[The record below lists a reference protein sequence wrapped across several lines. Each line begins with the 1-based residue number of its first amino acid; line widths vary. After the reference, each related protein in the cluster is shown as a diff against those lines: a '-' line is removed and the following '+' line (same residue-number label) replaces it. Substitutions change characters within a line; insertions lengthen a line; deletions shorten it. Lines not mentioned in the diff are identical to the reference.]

1 MTYLHYKGYTGTIEP
16 QLEDNSLFGKL
27 AFIRDLVTYEAQ
39 TLAELQKEFEYSVDA
54 YLQSCE
60 ELGRKPETPFKGS
73 FNVRSSPD
81 IHRQIV
87 LAASQ
92 EDMSLNAFVNQAI
105 MEKLARHHATH

>member
-27 AFIRDLVTYEAQ
+27 VFIRDLVTYEAQ
-39 TLAELQKEFEYSVDA
+39 TLAELKKEFEFSVDV